1 MDAWR
6 DGAAAAV
13 DVYEAAV
20 GTAVAT
26 QHEAACG
33 LPLAPLRAVIA
44 LCADLTRD
52 VAALQAS
59 AVRWALDR

>member
-20 GTAVAT
+20 AT
-26 QHEAACG
+26 QHEAARS

>member
-1 MDAWR
+1 MHAWR
-6 DGAAAAV
+6 DGAAAVV

-26 QHEAACG
+26 QQDVVRS
-33 LPLAPLRAVIA
+33 LPLAPLRSVVA

-52 VAALQAS
+52 IAALQAS
-59 AVRWALDR
+59 ALRWVLDR

>member
-1 MDAWR
+1 MHAWR
-6 DGAAAAV
+6 DGAAAVV

-26 QHEAACG
+26 QQDVAFR
-33 LPLAPLRAVIA
+33 LPLAPLRSVVA
-44 LCADLTRD
+44 LYADLTRD
-52 VAALQAS
+52 IAALQAS

>member
-1 MDAWR
+1 MHVWR

-13 DVYEAAV
+13 DLYEAAV

-26 QHEAACG
+26 QQDLARSV
-33 LPLAPLRAVIA
+33 PLAPLRAVVA
-44 LCADLTRD
+44 LSADLIRD